1 MEEAKNLGAWKIN
14 VITDPMP
21 QELATAFGKVTQL
34 MGATYAPIACIGSQ
48 LVNGVNYAFLA
59 EQTIM
64 SLDGNK
70 NIVVVILNVKPV
82 SGGLPEVSL
91 VSIQPVLA
99 GSPRGTCGGVIVD
112 PKVPVPEETMKVY
125 NAVMAG
131 FVGSDVKPFAQ
142 LATQVVKGVNYF
154 LAAEVT
160 PVYPGAEAEID
171 LLLVNDLCDTRK
183 FTKIL

>member
-1 MEEAKNLGAWKIN
+1 
-14 VITDPMP
+14 
-21 QELATAFGKVTQL
+21 

-70 NIVVVILNVKPV
+70 NIVIVILNVKPV
-82 SGGLPEVSL
+82 PGGL
-91 VSIQPVLA
+91 
-99 GSPRGTCGGVIVD
+99 
-112 PKVPVPEETMKVY
+112 PEETMKVY
-125 NAVMAG
+125 NAAMAG
-131 FVGSDVKPFAQ
+131 FVGSDAKPFAQ

-171 LLLVNDLCDTRK
+171 LLLANDLCDTRK